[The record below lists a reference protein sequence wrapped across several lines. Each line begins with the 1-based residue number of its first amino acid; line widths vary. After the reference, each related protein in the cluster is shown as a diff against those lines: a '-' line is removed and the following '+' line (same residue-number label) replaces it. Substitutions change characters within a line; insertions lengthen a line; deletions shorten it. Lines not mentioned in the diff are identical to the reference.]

1 MSIGGRNLSFM
12 KDTIVGS
19 KETSDKQYKRKKGDL
34 NGIRKRMN
42 QEETSTKKKLFVSS
56 KRTTTTGRIPSHDF
70 TTASNR
76 TTISTKYT
84 KLRIPI
90 TVMPQIQYKNNK
102 AVSTHSSISTTSN
115 AKKTQQIE
123 KENRVNKS
131 GKNNDLK
138 DDTWAH
144 NKSQGGINL
153 ITTKFLSSSVA
164 STNIMDTSEL
174 PVSKY
179 SGHTIIED
187 HSVIPTLSQKD
198 KNIGKRPSNSSEE
211 EKVHLDLQ
219 PKEFTQID
227 PPLYKDRVGFEN
239 TIRPNKNSNEMY
251 QSNSWNSP
259 TSFLNGKI
267 TKENTVTYRDSQ
279 YHDPNNVIEQK
290 SLQTSSKPLIDITNR
305 NQGPFTSTVFNDPEQ
320 TSDRNNHGAYGIKQ
334 DNMSHKATMYSS
346 NICPS
351 SLAGGL
357 SWNATKANTLGV
369 TSCPKFSN
377 GFAFRRCDANGS
389 WVNEDLIDLSHCVSN
404 WLSTIMTS
412 LEEQTG
418 DQKSSIVYLSN
429 MMAQYAIRNH
439 FKAGDISHLIQV
451 IQKLIDSLRID
462 LELIPTSA
470 QRSAVITQV
479 VQNVIKTGSVLIDHV
494 NHDVWKDLGEVSKQ
508 LETLSAFVTSL
519 EDVGLLLPEAAGEN
533 KEVTIAS
540 DNIRKFNS
548 LMFD

>member
-1 MSIGGRNLSFM
+1 MSIGGRKPSFM

-115 AKKTQQIE
+115 AKKTQKIE
-123 KENRVNKS
+123 KGNRVSKSRETNK
-131 GKNNDLK
+131 LTE
-138 DDTWAH
+138 DTWAH

-179 SGHTIIED
+179 SGHTVIED
-187 HSVIPTLSQKD
+187 HSSIPTLSQKD
-198 KNIGKRPSNSSEE
+198 KNIGKRPSNSSGE

-227 PPLYKDRVGFEN
+227 PPLYKDGVGLEN
-239 TIRPNKNSNEMY
+239 NILPNTKSNEIY
-251 QSNSWNSP
+251 QSTSRNSP
-259 TSFLNGKI
+259 TSYLNGKI
-267 TKENTVTYRDSQ
+267 TKENTVAYGESQ
-279 YHDPNNVIEQK
+279 HHDLYNVVKQK
-290 SLQTSSKPLIDITNR
+290 SLQTSSKALIDFTNR
-305 NQGPFTSTVFNDPEQ
+305 NLGPFTSTVFNDPEQ
-320 TSDRNNHGAYGIKQ
+320 TSDRNDHGAYGSKQ
-334 DNMSHKATMYSS
+334 DKMSHKATMYSS

-357 SWNATKANTLGV
+357 SWNATKANTMGV

-404 WLSTIMTS
+404 WLTSIMTS

-540 DNIRKFNS
+540 DNIRKFDS
-548 LMFD
+548 LMCD